1 VAGSFGSHRLNTQSP
16 YIYMLVIDPYLS
28 YATYLAL
35 SGIFLVFATILYQEK
50 THIRYFLKQ
59 CNLTALPTNDRC
71 SAKVLEIIKTLPSR
85 PYRVVDFGCGEGDML
100 HKIDSN
106 TDIHD
111 IVGVELDEALAQN
124 TMERFKSSNNIVVHN
139 MDMVH
144 YTFESVPTI
153 VYMYEP
159 LFRMSVDDAIPIY
172 KNVFLNLSK
181 NNQVKYIIYV
191 SGVKQMLPPAFFET
205 YNYSLLDHCKVSRF
219 IGLAANHVYLYK
231 SKPGALR
238 SVYSL

>member
-1 VAGSFGSHRLNTQSP
+1 
-16 YIYMLVIDPYLS
+16 MLVIAPYLS
-28 YATYLAL
+28 YASYLAL

-71 SAKVLEIIKTLPSR
+71 SAKVLEIIKTLPSH

-139 MDMVH
+139 MDMAH
-144 YTFESVPTI
+144 YTFEETPTI
-153 VYMYEP
+153 LYMYEP
-159 LFRMSVDDAIPIY
+159 LLLMSVDDAIPIY
-172 KNVFLNLSK
+172 TNVFMNLSK

-231 SKPGALR
+231 NN
-238 SVYSL
+238 V